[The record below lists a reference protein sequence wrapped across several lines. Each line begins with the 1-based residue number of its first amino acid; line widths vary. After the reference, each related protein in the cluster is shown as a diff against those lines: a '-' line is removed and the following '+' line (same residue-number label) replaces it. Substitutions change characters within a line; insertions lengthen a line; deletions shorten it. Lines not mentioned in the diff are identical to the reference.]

1 MFCFLCSIRRRH
13 TSCALVTGVQTCA
26 LPISG
31 WCPWRTPVRRGR
43 AHSLRQFPRTKV
55 VLLPEAALV
64 MHYHCETCDQHG
76 ILLRMTTLDRTDLRM
91 LAVLQSEGRITN
103 AELAERVSLRSEERR
118 VGKACVSTCR
128 SRWSPYHEKKK
139 KTNNKQH
146 TVNKTRKI

>member
-91 LAVLQSEGRITN
+91 LAVLPSEGRITN
-103 AELAERVSLRSEERR
+103 AELADRVSLSPSACRPEERR
-118 VGKACVSTCR
+118 VGKEGVRTGR
-128 SRWSPYHEKKK
+128 SQWSPL
-139 KTNNKQH
+139 Q
-146 TVNKTRKI
+146 